1 MSEKR
6 WSRLI
11 LLASWCLLLTGSLA
25 WGHADLDPRQSLPN
39 KWETYTLSVPTETEI
54 PTIAVRLQVPR
65 EFEVEMVGHT
75 LVWQISKNRDE
86 RGYIRDITWS
96 GSQVPPQ
103 TFVELKLLVRNPK
116 APGLYVWKIEQIYED
131 NSTALWEAQT
141 QIVDADNALAQ
152 RAEEAWRSAQIATT
166 VSLVAIGIAATLIII
181 VVIGIFQNGRTRAGG
196 QEL

>member
-6 WSRLI
+6 WSRWI
-11 LLASWCLLLTGSLA
+11 PLALWLLLLNGSLA
-25 WGHADLDPRQSLPN
+25 WGHVDVDPRQSLPN
-39 KWETYTLSVPTETEI
+39 KWETYTLNVPTETEI
-54 PTIAVRLQVPR
+54 PTIAVRLQVPQ

-75 LVWQISKNRDE
+75 QVWQISKSRDE
-86 RGYIRDITWS
+86 RGHIRDITWS
-96 GSQVPPQ
+96 GSQIPPQ

-116 APGLYVWKIEQIYED
+116 APGLYVWKIEQVYED
-131 NSTALWEAQT
+131 HSTALWEAQT
-141 QIVDADNALAQ
+141 QIMAADNSLAQ

-181 VVIGIFQNGRTRAGG
+181 VVLGIFQSGRARTGG